1 MESDLHFAGEE
12 TKKLW
17 VIPIRSAYNLEMM
30 LTKRPLKGP
39 LSQTVWE
46 KHRIWL
52 ISFAPVDGL
61 DMPDTPTETNVM
73 NLLFEAHFLYDR
85 AFMQA
90 VSFVLGI
97 TGLSLLYLLKQPLW
111 CVAIEAALTLYIGCR
126 AMVNQQK
133 AKNIQVKAEE
143 FLYQPAKS

>member
-1 MESDLHFAGEE
+1 MF
-12 TKKLW
+12 
-17 VIPIRSAYNLEMM
+17 
-30 LTKRPLKGP
+30 TKRPLKGP

-46 KHRIWL
+46 TYRIWL

-61 DMPDTPTETNVM
+61 EMPDTPTEANVM
-73 NLLFEAHFLYDR
+73 NLLFEAHFLYNR

-90 VSFVLGI
+90 VSFVLGM
-97 TGLSLLYLLKQPLW
+97 TGLSLLYLLKHHPLW
-111 CVAIEAALTLYIGCR
+111 CVAIEAALPLSVGCR

-143 FLYQPAKS
+143 ILYPPAKR